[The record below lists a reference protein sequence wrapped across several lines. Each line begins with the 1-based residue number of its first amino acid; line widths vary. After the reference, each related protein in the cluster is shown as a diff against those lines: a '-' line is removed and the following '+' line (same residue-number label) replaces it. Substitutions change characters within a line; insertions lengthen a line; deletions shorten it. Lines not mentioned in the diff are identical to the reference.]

1 LEAKTTKANTV
12 VRLRFPSKKPLE
24 ITYDA
29 LKPET
34 DKPPPTT
41 RSKTII
47 EKTENFLVLK
57 IEARDVVAL
66 RATVNAY
73 LRWISSVYG
82 VYSALD
88 SLTLSKEQ

>member
-1 LEAKTTKANTV
+1 M
-12 VRLRFPSKKPLE
+12 RLRFPSKKHLE

-41 RSKTII
+41 RSKAIM
-47 EKTENFLVLK
+47 EKADNFLVLK
-57 IEARDVVAL
+57 IEAKDVVAL

-73 LRWISSVYG
+73 LRWMNSLKNVLE
-82 VYSALD
+82 ALD
-88 SLTLSKEQ
+88 EASKL